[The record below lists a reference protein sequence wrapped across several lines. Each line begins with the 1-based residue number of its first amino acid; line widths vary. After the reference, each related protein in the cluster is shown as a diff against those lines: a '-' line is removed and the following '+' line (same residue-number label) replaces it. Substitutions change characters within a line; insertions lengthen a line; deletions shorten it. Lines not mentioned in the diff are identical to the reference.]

1 MSEILEPT
9 IEEQPG
15 EMLSWIKV
23 WISVL
28 TRPSVA
34 TFERILRDPQASAR
48 RAYLW
53 IFTSFLVGS
62 LINILIIDLSASMR
76 TGYNTITC
84 GPVIQ
89 AVVAML
95 SLAMVT
101 WVIQWVAVRFFGGSG
116 TYASM
121 IYAFAAWA
129 APMYLINSV
138 ISEIP
143 YINICVVFPLAI
155 YGMLLGVIAVK
166 AVNKIGWGQAAA
178 SYICGFVLVFGIT
191 FVITLCVLIILGP
204 SIGNVF
210 QNVIQNPGVIV
221 P

>member
-15 EMLSWIKV
+15 EKLSWGKV

-48 RAYLW
+48 RAYVW

-62 LINILIIDLSASMR
+62 LINILIINMMSSAN

-89 AVVAML
+89 AVVAIL
-95 SLAMVT
+95 SLALVT
-101 WVIQWVAVRFFGGSG
+101 WMIQSIASRFFGGSG

-129 APMYLINSV
+129 APMYLVSSAT
-138 ISEIP
+138 SEIP
-143 YINICVVFPLAI
+143 YINICLTIPLAI
-155 YGMLLGVIAVK
+155 YGIVLGVVAVK

-178 SYICGFVLVFGIT
+178 SYIGVFILLIGVVA
-191 FVITLCVLIILGP
+191 VITLCVLITLGP

-210 QNVIQNPGVIV
+210 QNVIQNPGFTT